1 MGWEKVRTPDTPR
14 LVLDEYNF
22 ITSFI
27 LRLPEFYRAF
37 TYAKAAAT
45 KPTNCL
51 NLDTRWYDFNDS
63 FLTLGTTMRDKS
75 GAMAPLIAIIG
86 SDGSGKSTVA
96 EHILEWIGRYGP
108 AGQAHLGKQSGNV
121 GRAIGQ
127 WPLVGAAMDRLI
139 RRKAD
144 DVNERLKEDKQPTLL
159 PALVISAFTLRR
171 KRRFKRMLAMRKQG
185 LIVVTDRYPQVAVP
199 GAYDGPGFPD
209 SPGGSRL
216 VLGLARREQAMFEWM
231 ASYRPDLVLRLNVDV
246 DTAFARKPD
255 HRRDAL
261 ARKIAVTPYLTYSG
275 APIVDIDANQPLE
288 QVFKDAEAAVAR
300 VMAERGY
307 ALKV

>member
-1 MGWEKVRTPDTPR
+1 
-14 LVLDEYNF
+14 
-22 ITSFI
+22 
-27 LRLPEFYRAF
+27 
-37 TYAKAAAT
+37 
-45 KPTNCL
+45 
-51 NLDTRWYDFNDS
+51 LDTRWYDFNDS
-63 FLTLGTTMRDKS
+63 FLISGTTMRAEP

-96 EHILEWIGRYGP
+96 DHILEWVGRYGP
-108 AGQAHLGKQSGNV
+108 AGRAHLGKQSGNV

-127 WPLVGAAMDRLI
+127 LPLVGAAMDRLI

-144 DVNERLKEDKQPTLL
+144 DVNDRLKEDKQPTLL

-185 LIVVTDRYPQVAVP
+185 LIVITDRYPQVAVP

-209 SPGGSRL
+209 SEGGSRL

-231 ASYRPDLVLRLNVDV
+231 ASYQPDLVLRLNVDV

-255 HRRDAL
+255 HRREAL
-261 ARKIAVTPYLTYSG
+261 ARKIAVTPHLTYGG

-288 QVFKDAEAAVAR
+288 RVFKDAEAAVAR

-307 ALKV
+307 VLNEAEPAAVAFR

>member
-1 MGWEKVRTPDTPR
+1 
-14 LVLDEYNF
+14 
-22 ITSFI
+22 
-27 LRLPEFYRAF
+27 
-37 TYAKAAAT
+37 
-45 KPTNCL
+45 
-51 NLDTRWYDFNDS
+51 LDTRWYDFNDS
-63 FLTLGTTMRDKS
+63 FLKLGIEMREES

-127 WPLVGAAMDRLI
+127 WPVVGKTLDRLI
-139 RRKAD
+139 RRKAE
-144 DVNERLKEDKQPTLL
+144 DVNHRLKEDKQPTLL

-171 KRRFKRMLAMRKQG
+171 KLRFKRMLAMRKHG

-216 VLGLARREQAMFEWM
+216 VLTLARREQAMFEWM

-246 DTAFARKPD
+246 DTAYARKPD
-255 HRRDAL
+255 HRREAL
-261 ARKIAVTPYLTYSG
+261 ARKIAVTPYLTYGG

-288 QVFKDAEAAVAR
+288 RVFRDAEDAIAR

-307 ALKV
+307 GLQESDPAGLSSFS

>member
-1 MGWEKVRTPDTPR
+1 
-14 LVLDEYNF
+14 
-22 ITSFI
+22 
-27 LRLPEFYRAF
+27 
-37 TYAKAAAT
+37 
-45 KPTNCL
+45 
-51 NLDTRWYDFNDS
+51 
-63 FLTLGTTMRDKS
+63 MREES

-86 SDGSGKSTVA
+86 SDGSGKSTVCD
-96 EHILEWIGRYGP
+96 HILEWISHYGP
-108 AGQAHLGKQSGNV
+108 AGRAHLGKQSGNV

-127 WPLVGAAMDRLI
+127 LPLVGAAMDRLI

-144 DVNERLKEDKQPTLL
+144 DVSDRLKEDRQPSLL
-159 PALVISAFTLRR
+159 PALVISAFSLRR
-171 KRRFKRMLAMRKQG
+171 KWRFKRMLAMRKQG
-185 LIVVTDRYPQVAVP
+185 LIVVTDRYPQVAIP

-209 SPGGSRL
+209 SNQGGSGL
-216 VLGLARREQAMFEWM
+216 VLRLARREHAMFEWM

-261 ARKIAVTPYLTYSG
+261 ARKIAVTPHLTYGG

-288 QVFKDAEAAVAR
+288 RVFKDAEVAVAQ

-307 ALKV
+307 VLNGSSRE

>member
-1 MGWEKVRTPDTPR
+1 MTTPT
-14 LVLDEYNF
+14 NF
-22 ITSFI
+22 
-27 LRLPEFYRAF
+27 LNHE
-37 TYAKAAAT
+37 
-45 KPTNCL
+45 PTNCL

-63 FLTLGTTMRDKS
+63 FLKLGIEMREES

-127 WPLVGAAMDRLI
+127 WPVVGKTLDRLI
-139 RRKAD
+139 RRKAE
-144 DVNERLKEDKQPTLL
+144 DVNHRLKEDKQPTLL

-171 KRRFKRMLAMRKQG
+171 KLRFKRMLAMRKHG

-216 VLGLARREQAMFEWM
+216 VLTLARREQAMFEWM

-246 DTAFARKPD
+246 DTAYARKPD
-255 HRRDAL
+255 HRREAL
-261 ARKIAVTPYLTYSG
+261 ARKIAVTPYLTYGG

-288 QVFKDAEAAVAR
+288 RVFRDAEDAIAR

-307 ALKV
+307 GLQESDPAGLSSFS

>member
-1 MGWEKVRTPDTPR
+1 M
-14 LVLDEYNF
+14 
-22 ITSFI
+22 
-27 LRLPEFYRAF
+27 LRLPELNRPF
-37 TYAKAAAT
+37 TNAKAPGT
-45 KPTNCL
+45 KATNCL
-51 NLDTRWYDFNDS
+51 NLDTRWYDFNDRILNS
-63 FLTLGTTMRDKS
+63 GMTMREES

-96 EHILEWIGRYGP
+96 DHILEWVGRYGP
-108 AGQAHLGKQSGNV
+108 AGRAHLGKQSGNV

-127 WPLVGAAMDRLI
+127 MPLVGAAMDRLI

-144 DVNERLKEDKQPTLL
+144 DVNDRLKEDKQPTLL

-185 LIVVTDRYPQVAVP
+185 LIVITDRYPQVAVP

-209 SPGGSRL
+209 SQGGSRL
-216 VLGLARREQAMFEWM
+216 VLGLARREQAMFQWM

-261 ARKIAVTPYLTYSG
+261 ARKIAVTPHLTYGG

-288 QVFKDAEAAVAR
+288 RVFKDAEAAVAR

-307 ALKV
+307 VLHEAEPVVAFR